1 MLVALAA
8 GMPIAAGAQATQSQA
23 EGPGATVTA
32 NPDDSADG
40 GSEAGKSDSAA
51 APQTAQAQATPP
63 QAGQAPSREAAI
75 EQEQAAKVAVL
86 KPYQSNA
93 GERWAQKAQDV
104 LVNGGLHWHPFFENA
119 YSGGGFT
126 LGAGYVH
133 PMGSYNRVDARGS
146 WTFLGYKRAEVEFKA
161 PRLFNRRGS
170 LTALG
175 GWREAT
181 QVGFYGLGP
190 DTSIDDATNYSFQQ
204 PYASGLLEFWPTR
217 RLLMLE
223 GGLEYS
229 RWSQRPGEGT
239 DPSVETVY
247 TPETLPG
254 LGATT
259 TYLHSQ
265 GTVGFDWRT
274 APGYSRRGGYY
285 GVTFHDFHDR
295 DDAFGFHQVDY
306 EAIQHFPILREAWV
320 ISLRG
325 KIQTAFDK
333 DNQQIPFFMMP
344 SVGGG
349 SNLRGFSSWR
359 FRDLNSLLLQAEW
372 RIMVNRY
379 LDTAVFYDTGK
390 VATSRSDIDF
400 DGLRHDIGFGVR
412 FHGLIATPLRIELA
426 KSNEGLHLVFSSSAA
441 F

>member
-1 MLVALAA
+1 MRKCVAALVLAA
-8 GMPIAAGAQATQSQA
+8 GFTTSVVAQQA
-23 EGPGATVTA
+23 EPNTRQGV
-32 NPDDSADG
+32 
-40 GSEAGKSDSAA
+40 
-51 APQTAQAQATPP
+51 
-63 QAGQAPSREAAI
+63 I
-75 EQEQAAKVAVL
+75 EQEQAAKVPQE
-86 KPYQSNA
+86 KPYEPDKA
-93 GERWAQKAQDV
+93 ERLAQKAQDI
-104 LVNGGLHWHPFFENA
+104 LVSSNLRWHPYFENA

-126 LGAGYVH
+126 LGAGYSQPVS
-133 PMGSYNRVDARGS
+133 SYNRIDPRGT
-146 WTFLGYKRAEVEFKA
+146 WTILGYKRAEVEFTA
-161 PRLFNRRGS
+161 PRLFHRRGS
-170 LTALG
+170 LSAVG

-190 DTSIDDATNYSFQQ
+190 DTSVDNATNYSFRQ
-204 PYASGLLEFWPTR
+204 PYASALLEFLPTR
-217 RLLMLE
+217 RFLVLG

-254 LGATT
+254 LGAKV

-265 GTVGFDWRT
+265 GSVGFDWRT
-274 APGYSRRGGYY
+274 ARGYSRRGGYY
-285 GVTFHDFHDR
+285 GVTFHDYADR
-295 DDAFGFHQVDY
+295 DDAFGFRQVDY

-325 KIQTAFDK
+325 RVQTAFDK
-333 DNQQIPFFMMP
+333 DNQQVPFFMMP

-349 SNLRGFSSWR
+349 SSLRGFSSWR

-372 RIMVNRY
+372 RIMVNRF
-379 LDTAVFYDTGK
+379 LDTAVFYDAGK
-390 VATSRSDIDF
+390 VVASRSDLDF
-400 DGLRHDIGFGVR
+400 DGLKHDIGFGVR

-426 KSNEGLHLVFSSSAA
+426 KSSEGLHLVFSASAA